1 MCHRQVAVWHSGNG
15 IGRINEVTVHRA
27 RLVLGWVTVFRQANH
42 LGVKPATQT
51 NSASYPIRHGK

>member
-15 IGRINEVTVHRA
+15 IGRINEVTIRRA
-27 RLVLGWVTVFRQANH
+27 WLVLGWVTVLGQANH

-51 NSASYPIRHGK
+51 NSSSYPMRDGK